1 MANKNKEENF
11 RTKELHK
18 VALSSFVQGSYELD
32 KTILNLSVGSL
43 GFIFTFATTFKY
55 SNNILSCLTILVF
68 LISLFSFG
76 FTIYKLLDVFKIN
89 KEYLKYVNPET
100 GEFDENS
107 YKTNNPDSTGADIDT
122 RLKIVNLKNAYGE
135 RFKKEENDKYCSIWW
150 NYFILH
156 SC

>member
-1 MANKNKEENF
+1 MVNKNKEENF

-18 VALSSFVQGSYELD
+18 LALSSFVQGSYELD

-89 KEYLKYVNPET
+89 KEYFGKIISSE
-100 GEFDENS
+100 DEQNI
-107 YKTNNPDSTGADIDT
+107 YRLENKMDKIDNAISIMF
-122 RLKIVNLKNAYGE
+122 KI
-135 RFKKEENDKYCSIWW
+135 SIFFASI
-150 NYFILH
+150 FILLIVIQKNL
-156 SC
+156 